1 MVEVIYEVTAE
12 LDGRFWHVVVPA
24 IDRVTQAR
32 NVGEIE
38 AMAKDLIEI
47 MTGEAADVHIRL
59 VLPEPIQQTLDQ
71 AAALRETEA
80 ESRQAAA
87 QATRQAARM
96 LRDQH
101 LTLSDVGA
109 VLGVSHQRAQQLISA

>member
-1 MVEVIYEVTAE
+1 MIYEVTAE
-12 LDGRFWHVVVPA
+12 LEGRFWHVVVPA
-24 IDRVTQAR
+24 IDRVSQAR

-38 AMAKDLIEI
+38 VMAKDLIEI

-59 VLPEPIQQTLDQ
+59 VLPEPIQQTL
-71 AAALRETEA
+71 
-80 ESRQAAA
+80 A

-96 LRDQH
+96 LREQH

-109 VLGVSHQRAQQLISA
+109 VLGVSHQRAQQLITA

>member
-1 MVEVIYEVTAE
+1 MIYEVTAE
-12 LDGRFWHVVVPA
+12 LEGRLWYIEVPA
-24 IDRVTQAR
+24 LDRATQAR

-38 AMAKDLIEI
+38 FMAKDLITIFTE
-47 MTGEAADVHIRL
+47 ESSPEVHVTL
-59 VLPEPIQQTLDQ
+59 VLPDSVQEALDR
-71 AAALRETEA
+71 AAVLRETEA

-96 LRDQH
+96 LREQH